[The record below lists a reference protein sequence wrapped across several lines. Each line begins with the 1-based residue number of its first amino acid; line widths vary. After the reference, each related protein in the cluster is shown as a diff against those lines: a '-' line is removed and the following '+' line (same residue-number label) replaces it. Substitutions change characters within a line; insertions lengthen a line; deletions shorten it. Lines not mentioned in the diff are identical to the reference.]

1 MFHVTDDSTNRFVEN
16 VDSFEDS
23 YARDVTVA
31 ELKDVGTRCPLGSSL
46 LKRVKDS

>member
-1 MFHVTDDSTNRFVEN
+1 MFHVTHESKESIEEN

-31 ELKDVGTRCPLGSSL
+31 ELKDVGALCSFGSNL
-46 LKRVKDS
+46 LKRVKDI